1 MDARLEKNQ
10 EHEMFI
16 KKLSPF
22 VDLDCTHS
30 SDTREGR
37 QVALARLIREEENEE
52 LFQSSILEEGI
63 ANTSG
68 ENIVYFEL
76 INIAMAKADQYY
88 FKSFNQNNENINQ
101 TNGNYYVPYLYF
113 AAFELNKKNIKYFR
127 KHIGS
132 FFQNGVI
139 NEYIPCLITSH
150 HEEIEQAKGIDSLT
164 VFSASPFRFARNTID
179 FVLDGLTK
187 EETNEINQ
195 LKQMCETL
203 YSWQG
208 LSDIVL
214 HNQEDIDNHISSFSG
229 CPESNQKKPFVGSLK
244 IYNVGQA
251 NCAYIRNDNN
261 LYTMMIDI
269 GADKRFIR
277 RKIIHESDALA
288 ENGKMIE
295 RNYRYI
301 GNTHPKVIILTHWDM
316 DHLLGVCLLD
326 KESFQATWIAPDVA
340 ENNRMALFLK
350 RLILYLYQSHS
361 LLMIGKEFNGEKV
374 WSNDFISIYKGITG
388 IRGRSSKSKKNNDQ
402 GMIVTIKNEIIFP
415 GDCAYLAWPRELDI
429 SRHTYQYLIV
439 PHHGGEVGDIPD
451 NLMKEDDLK
460 RNKCAIFS
468 YGYLNQYNHPYPS
481 HANKIVQKYKYER
494 VDLRDYPYMIIYL
507 DEHIL
512 PTAIQGILEHNN

>member
-1 MDARLEKNQ
+1 MDTRFEKNQ
-10 EHEMFI
+10 EHEKFV

-22 VDLDCTHS
+22 VDLDCPHFG
-30 SDTREGR
+30 DTREGR

-63 ANTSG
+63 DNISRG
-68 ENIVYFEL
+68 NIVCFEL

-88 FKSFNQNNENINQ
+88 FKSFNQNNENSDQ
-101 TNGNYYVPYLYF
+101 TNGNYYVPYFYF
-113 AAFELNKKNIKYFR
+113 AAFELNKKNINYFR
-127 KHIGS
+127 KHIEL

-139 NEYIPCLITSH
+139 NEYVPCLITSH

-195 LKQMCETL
+195 LEQMCETL

-208 LSDIVL
+208 LKDIVL
-214 HNQEDIDNHISSFSG
+214 RNQEDIDNHISSFSG
-229 CPESNQKKPFVGSLK
+229 CPESNQKKPFVGTLK

-251 NCAYIRNDNN
+251 NCAYIRSDNN

-288 ENGKMIE
+288 ENGKIIE

-326 KESFQATWIAPDVA
+326 KESFQANWIAPDVA

-361 LLMIGKEFNGEKV
+361 LLMIGKEFNGKKV

-402 GMIVTIKNEIIFP
+402 GMIITIKNKIIFP

-439 PHHGGEVGDIPD
+439 PHHGGRG
-451 NLMKEDDLK
+451 
-460 RNKCAIFS
+460 R
-468 YGYLNQYNHPYPS
+468 GYT
-481 HANKIVQKYKYER
+481 R
-494 VDLRDYPYMIIYL
+494 
-507 DEHIL
+507 
-512 PTAIQGILEHNN
+512 